1 MGLLGPDFG
10 QLFIY
15 LFIYYSFIYLFIYL
29 FLKDSALLDVRHYH
43 KLQSC
48 TISRKFIDANL
59 RKWEKN
65 LILDPGTKP
74 NFVPKFGPEKIFLQI
89 LPVLDVRY
97 CRKLII
103 VCNFKERVWSK
114 LNKMAKNRIL
124 DLQIRAANFFFK
136 NLASLVTKYHGQL
149 SSCTI
154 SDKTNDPILK
164 SLSSD
169 RRTDGRE
176 WFHRTLSN

>member
-1 MGLLGPDFG
+1 MLDIITSCNPVQYQGNLLMQIWENEKKTWFWT
-10 QLFIY
+10 L
-15 LFIYYSFIYLFIYL
+15 
-29 FLKDSALLDVRHYH
+29 
-43 KLQSC
+43 
-48 TISRKFIDANL
+48 
-59 RKWEKN
+59 EKN
-65 LILDPGTKP
+65 
-74 NFVPKFGPEKIFLQI
+74 FGPEKIFLQI

>member
-1 MGLLGPDFG
+1 MLDIITSCNPVQYQGNLLMQIWENEKKTWFWTLV
-10 QLFIY
+10 QNLT
-15 LFIYYSFIYLFIYL
+15 
-29 FLKDSALLDVRHYH
+29 
-43 KLQSC
+43 SC
-48 TISRKFIDANL
+48 RILAEV
-59 RKWEKN
+59 WAQKN
-65 LILDPGTKP
+65 
-74 NFVPKFGPEKIFLQI
+74 FLQV